1 MDVRDCV
8 IAKTLAHSICRELVQ
23 VAFMVV
29 TQLQGSASGTFRL
42 RWSAA
47 SARFSLVRCRTAPE
61 CAFPSRRGAQEVWG
75 NPPARLRGTMENA
88 STGQMRSSNPPPGCG
103 AGCAGIRR
111 SRLGVWSHGK
121 VHSAQPVGSRM
132 RFSVRP
138 HTQSALFCE
147 TAPRLPSSG
156 KAHSTERR
164 ILCRRPHGKAHPRP
178 ATSIASKI
186 VVYGR
191 REKKTI
197 AYPRMSVR
205 PRND

>member
-1 MDVRDCV
+1 M
-8 IAKTLAHSICRELVQ
+8 IAKTLARSICRELVQ

-103 AGCAGIRR
+103 AGCARVRR
-111 SRLGVWSHGK
+111 SRFELDLTEKRILPHRRASEC
-121 VHSAQPVGSRM
+121 AFPSRRDRRL
-132 RFSVRP
+132 RFSVECTFPHLGKRRAASRKGALCVCWRTPKGSRP
-138 HTQSALFCE
+138 C
-147 TAPRLPSSG
+147 LPSLRS
-156 KAHSTERR
+156 E
-164 ILCRRPHGKAHPRP
+164 
-178 ATSIASKI
+178 
-186 VVYGR
+186 
-191 REKKTI
+191 
-197 AYPRMSVR
+197 
-205 PRND
+205 